1 LELKTVDNHA
11 EAGKGRAISSRWMP
25 DLEDTVGGIQ
35 DKDRQNRLQHFSWR
49 ASLSFPSFAS
59 IFPCHTSIV
68 ASEWNLSKVEIRPS
82 EVSFRMDSCNNRLD
96 LSCIRVTLFA
106 SRVLILLQHY
116 AQIHLGLSR

>member
-1 LELKTVDNHA
+1 MELKTVDNHA

-35 DKDRQNRLQHFSWR
+35 DKYRQNRLQHFSWR

-82 EVSFRMDSCNNRLD
+82 EVSFRINRLD